1 MSRNSTTGAEPGT
14 KSNLK
19 LLSFGKF
26 ARTRHNNRRITDGT
40 DAGGSQAVSQL
51 HILTHVMEKIS
62 HDANGRLRG
71 VVKRPCE
78 VFDAIGGTGTGG
90 SVEVDLAMS

>member
-1 MSRNSTTGAEPGT
+1 MSRNSTTGAETGT

-26 ARTRHNNRRITDGT
+26 SRTHHNNRRITDGT
-40 DAGGSQAVSQL
+40 DAGGPQAVSQL
-51 HILTHVMEKIS
+51 GILIHVMDRVS
-62 HDANGRLRG
+62 RDTNGHLSG
-71 VVKRPCE
+71 GVKRPCE

-90 SVEVDLAMS
+90 